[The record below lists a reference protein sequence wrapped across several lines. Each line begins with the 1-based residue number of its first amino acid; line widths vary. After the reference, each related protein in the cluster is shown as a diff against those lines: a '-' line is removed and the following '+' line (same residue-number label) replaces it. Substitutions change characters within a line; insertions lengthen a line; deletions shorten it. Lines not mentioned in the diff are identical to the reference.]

1 MKLIVEVLL
10 FLCIGGGSRGDRGHA
25 PPKSFSGGWGCPPP
39 PKIPRRK
46 KDWREKQRKVAKF
59 SIGSKQMGQNQ

>member
-25 PPKSFSGGWGCPPP
+25 PPKSFSGGWGCPPLKFQGGR
-39 PKIPRRK
+39 KIG
-46 KDWREKQRKVAKF
+46 EKNKEK
-59 SIGSKQMGQNQ
+59 